1 MFREKVTVQDAI
13 VAVSLVES
21 SMQGSALIGGID
33 ALHTSFPY
41 NPMEE
46 YRVQGE
52 PYHQRDNLYVV
63 HPHCVYA
70 IDGGVGLSNT
80 TELSSVL
87 YWFCDD
93 MFQPRKAIFRSVS
106 TLQKRVCK
114 IC

>member
-1 MFREKVTVQDAI
+1 MNVITTIHRLSQAHARLMFREKVTIQDAI

-52 PYHQRDNLYVV
+52 PDHHRDCYYHNTDACKLW
-63 HPHCVYA
+63 
-70 IDGGVGLSNT
+70 DGHL
-80 TELSSVL
+80 
-87 YWFCDD
+87 
-93 MFQPRKAIFRSVS
+93 K
-106 TLQKRVCK
+106 
-114 IC
+114 

>member
-1 MFREKVTVQDAI
+1 LKDITTAHRLSQAHARLMFREKVTVQDAI

-52 PYHQRDNLYVV
+52 PDHQRDFLYIYTYTFYL
-63 HPHCVYA
+63 HCMLHY
-70 IDGGVGLSNT
+70 
-80 TELSSVL
+80 
-87 YWFCDD
+87 
-93 MFQPRKAIFRSVS
+93 K
-106 TLQKRVCK
+106 
-114 IC
+114 